1 MLEKELSQLSDQ
13 SLLELYKS
21 IIPTASLLETF
32 SKKIEGHNIDFTN
45 INRENNQNKNESNY
59 KNDKTILSYKRHV
72 IEIKIFSLKIL
83 EEIDQRGLETS
94 ESFER
99 ISNEANNVEES
110 AQFFEVSN
118 PPNLA
123 SVPQGSDTLPY
134 LNRNTKK

>member
-32 SKKIEGHNIDFTN
+32 SKRIENNNADLTN
-45 INRENNQNKNESNY
+45 FNRENNNNKNESNY
-59 KNDKTILSYKRHV
+59 KNDKTVLSYKRHV

-94 ESFER
+94 EMYER

-110 AQFFEVSN
+110 ANFFEINLS
-118 PPNLA
+118 PNIT
-123 SVPQGSDTLPY
+123 SIPQGSETLPY

>member
-32 SKKIEGHNIDFTN
+32 SKKIEGNNLDFTN
-45 INRENNQNKNESNY
+45 LNRDDNQNKNESNY

-99 ISNEANNVEES
+99 ISNEANYVEES
-110 AQFFEVSN
+110 AQFFESNN
-118 PPNLA
+118 PPNLT
-123 SVPQGSDTLPY
+123 SIPQGSDTLPY
-134 LNRNTKK
+134 LTRNKK

>member
-32 SKKIEGHNIDFTN
+32 SKRIDSNVADVTN
-45 INRENNQNKNESNY
+45 FNRENNQNKNESNY
-59 KNDKTILSYKRHV
+59 KNDKTVLSYKRHV

-94 ESFER
+94 EMYER
-99 ISNEANNVEES
+99 ISNEASSVEES
-110 AQFFEVSN
+110 TNFFETNLS
-118 PPNLA
+118 PNIT
-123 SVPQGSDTLPY
+123 SIPQG
-134 LNRNTKK
+134 

>member
-32 SKKIEGHNIDFTN
+32 SKRIENNNADLTN
-45 INRENNQNKNESNY
+45 FNRENNNNKNESNY
-59 KNDKTILSYKRHV
+59 KNDKTVLSYKRHV

-94 ESFER
+94 EMYER

-110 AQFFEVSN
+110 ANFFEINSS
-118 PPNLA
+118 PNIT
-123 SVPQGSDTLPY
+123 SIPQGSETLPY

>member
-32 SKKIEGHNIDFTN
+32 SKKIEGNNLDFTN
-45 INRENNQNKNESNY
+45 LNHDDNQNKNESNY

-99 ISNEANNVEES
+99 ISNEANYVEES
-110 AQFFEVSN
+110 TQFFDSNN
-118 PPNLA
+118 PPNLT
-123 SVPQGSDTLPY
+123 SIPQGSDTLPY
-134 LNRNTKK
+134 LTRNTKK

>member
-59 KNDKTILSYKRHV
+59 RNDKTILSYKRHV

-99 ISNEANNVEES
+99 ISNEANYVEDS

-118 PPNLA
+118 PPNLTTI
-123 SVPQGSDTLPY
+123 PQGSDTLPY

>member
-32 SKKIEGHNIDFTN
+32 SKKIEGNNLDFTN
-45 INRENNQNKNESNY
+45 LNRDDNQNKNESNY

-99 ISNEANNVEES
+99 ISNEANYVEES
-110 AQFFEVSN
+110 AQFFESNN
-118 PPNLA
+118 PPNLT
-123 SVPQGSDTLPY
+123 SIPQGSDTLPY
-134 LNRNTKK
+134 LTRNTKK

>member
-32 SKKIEGHNIDFTN
+32 SKRIDSNVADVTN
-45 INRENNQNKNESNY
+45 FNRENNQNKNESNY
-59 KNDKTILSYKRHV
+59 KNDKTVLSYKRHV

-94 ESFER
+94 EMYER
-99 ISNEANNVEES
+99 ISNEASSVEES
-110 AQFFEVSN
+110 TNFFETNLS
-118 PPNLA
+118 PNIT
-123 SVPQGSDTLPY
+123 SIPQGSETLPY